1 MTTIDRSV
9 LVPYTP
15 AQMFSIANNVLAYP
29 EFLPWVTATG
39 LVSETET
46 EMVAWLEIT
55 RAGMSQRLSTHNT
68 LERPEYIH
76 LELLEG
82 PFRYLSGT
90 WHFTDLAGVGC
101 KVHFVMTFEVD
112 NRFLKM
118 ALGRFS
124 GGVVDTLVAAF
135 CDRADQLY
143 G

>member
-1 MTTIDRSV
+1 MTKVDSSV
-9 LVPYTP
+9 LVPYTA

-29 EFLPWVTATG
+29 EFLPWCTATG

-55 RAGMSQRLSTHNT
+55 RAGISQRLSTRNT
-68 LERPEYIH
+68 LDRPAHIH

-82 PFRYLSGT
+82 PFRRFSGN
-90 WHFTDLAGVGC
+90 WHFIELAGAGC
-101 KVHFVMTFEVD
+101 KVHFLMSFEVD

-118 ALGRFS
+118 ALGKFS
-124 GGVVDTLVAAF
+124 GGVVDRLVAAF